1 MHEAL
6 FVTHD
11 ERAPAQARAFAKAW
25 LRSLTASRVPGE
37 ELLTAVSEL
46 VTNAVRYGNP
56 PIEVSL
62 YKLEDGTVR
71 VEVSDT
77 SIETP
82 TVVVDT
88 PDRQKDLAL
97 RIVDAYASRWGT
109 AATTYG
115 NTIWFEVDGL
125 LRSA

>member
-1 MHEAL
+1 VHEAL

-25 LRSLTASRVPGE
+25 LRSLRGSRVPGE
-37 ELLTAVSEL
+37 ELLTVVSEL

-62 YKLEDGTVR
+62 HKLDDGTVR

-82 TVVVDT
+82 TVVDA
-88 PDRQKDLAL
+88 PDRQEDLAL
-97 RIVDAYASRWGT
+97 RIVDAYASRWG
-109 AATTYG
+109 AATTTYG